1 MERGPSVAHQ
11 ILKHGLVGK
20 PDEIAEKLKEYT
32 NTGVDQFFLG
42 FRDPFDHKALDLF
55 MRATATT

>member
-20 PDEIAEKLKEYT
+20 PDEIQEKLKEYM
-32 NTGVDQFFLG
+32 NAGVDQFFLA
-42 FRDPFDHKALDLF
+42 FQDPIDHKALDLF
-55 MRATATT
+55 MNATAIR

>member
-20 PDEIAEKLKEYT
+20 PDTISGKLKEYT
-32 NTGVDQFFLG
+32 NAGVDQFFLA
-42 FRDPFDHKALDLF
+42 FQDPFDSKALDLF
-55 MRATATT
+55 MKAIATR